1 MANEKFNFTRNVVYD
16 IIPGKI
22 FNAFIGVWN
31 FEALKES
38 FNCFVPRVDKS
49 KRAIFSFTRKDGKM
63 ARIKTTYPE
72 FVKLS
77 KGKGSSFTGD
87 PKMKKVPKFLKFTSE
102 PFTKPGPMAA
112 PGRNYPE
119 IRLLSNTFSAVELG
133 ADKKKGYTPW
143 DFRGFFATE
152 SRCVKLKIGPD
163 AKLFV
168 NGVAN

>member
-1 MANEKFNFTRNVVYD
+1 
-16 IIPGKI
+16 
-22 FNAFIGVWN
+22 
-31 FEALKES
+31 
-38 FNCFVPRVDKS
+38 
-49 KRAIFSFTRKDGKM
+49 M

-119 IRLLSNTFSAVELG
+119 IRLLSNTFAAVELG
-133 ADKKKGYTPW
+133 SDKKKGYTPW
-143 DFRGFFATE
+143 DFRGFFAADP
-152 SRCVKLKIGPD
+152 RCVKLKIGPD
-163 AKLFV
+163 ARLFI